1 MRIPIDGLRVGHHTD
16 AEARTGCTVL
26 LFPEGTVA
34 SGEVR
39 GGAPATREFDLLA
52 PERAVERLDA
62 LVLSGGSA
70 FGLAAADG
78 VVAHLDE
85 AGIGFATDGG
95 PVPIVVGLSLYD
107 LLEGDGS
114 VRPVA
119 ADGRAAA
126 EAATPT
132 DEVAVGTGPVGA
144 GTGATVGK
152 WRGRSHARPGGFG
165 VAVVG
170 HAGITVAALVA
181 VNAAGDV
188 GDPATSAA
196 VADGVF
202 AGWPVTGGAGGT
214 GGESGLAG
222 LRGNTTIGAVVT
234 DAALTKGQC
243 LLLAQSAHDGLAR
256 AVFPP
261 HMRSDG
267 DAFVAA
273 ATGTCADACSDAG
286 AGADAGEPGADI
298 DMLRVLAVAA
308 VERAVIRAC

>member
-1 MRIPIDGLRVGHHTD
+1 MRIPIEGLRVGHHTD
-16 AEARTGCTVL
+16 ADARTGCTVL

-52 PERAVERLDA
+52 PERAIERLDA

-78 VVAHLDE
+78 VVSCLAD
-85 AGIGFATDGG
+85 AGIGYATDGG
-95 PVPIVVGLSLYD
+95 PVPIVVGLALYD

-114 VRPVA
+114 VRPTA
-119 ADGRAAA
+119 GDGRAAA
-126 EAATPT
+126 ETATAT
-132 DEVAVGTGPVGA
+132 AEKAVATGSVGA

-152 WRGRSHARPGGFG
+152 WRGRARARPGGVG
-165 VAVVG
+165 VAVVAHG
-170 HAGITVAALVA
+170 GVTVAAVVA

-188 GDPATSAA
+188 GDSATSAA

-202 AGWPVTGGAGGT
+202 GGWPVAGG
-214 GGESGLAG
+214 GEGASDLSGLW
-222 LRGNTTIGAVVT
+222 GNTTIGAVVT
-234 DAALTKGQC
+234 DAALTKAEC
-243 LLLAQSAHDGLAR
+243 LLMAQSAHDGLAR

-273 ATGTCADACSDAG
+273 ATGRVEAAEA
-286 AGADAGEPGADI
+286 ADI
-298 DMLRVLAVAA
+298 DVLRVLAVAA
-308 VERAVIRAC
+308 VERAVVRAC